1 MLKHLAPSSLG
12 IRNYF
17 RSPHTDSSSTLQL
30 FKPIQSGNR
39 RNYIRKGT
47 QICTSVDNSCR
58 ATMQQ
63 QAEPIDMEGRFR
75 AKDNPELMIVSDLD
89 LTMVDHVDPSHQS
102 LLNFNSLWAAEYAH
116 NSTLV
121 YSTGRS
127 PQRYGELRRQVPLL
141 TPAIVVLSVGTEIFY
156 GKSLEPDPSWLKFL
170 DEKWDRDIVLEET
183 KMFSELKL
191 QEDSEQRPHKISFYL
206 DKQDVPRVQ
215 EELFSRLKQR
225 GVDVKFIFSGGMAF
239 DVLPK
244 MGGKGEA
251 LAYLIRKMKKE
262 GCLSKNVLV
271 CGDSGNDTE
280 LFLVEGVNGV
290 IVSNAQE
297 ELIQWYRSHNF
308 VNNIYHA
315 SERCAGGIIQALE
328 HYDFGPY
335 NPPRKR
341 IKDNQFADAEPELQ
355 SGRLLDDGSAKREVI
370 EFNVFLEMWLCGHI
384 PDNGK
389 NYQRVMEVIDNGATM
404 VYPWGKESSLK
415 ESLDLVRQKHGL
427 MSGKNFMTWIDNI
440 EEKKLAEGVYLVT
453 WESWEKFNGGEHKG
467 YYATAILLSKEKTPN
482 GVQWLRVHETSR
494 IDA

>member
-1 MLKHLAPSSLG
+1 MLSHLAPSSLE
-12 IRNYF
+12 IPNCF
-17 RSPHTDSSSTLQL
+17 RLPHRDCPRILDLQ
-30 FKPIQSGNR
+30 KPLQFAQFANR
-39 RNYIRKGT
+39 RKYIQKST
-47 QICTSVDNSCR
+47 QIRTSVNNICR

-63 QAEPIDMEGRFR
+63 QAESTRMEETFG
-75 AKDNPELMIVSDLD
+75 AKDVPELMIVSDLD
-89 LTMVDHVDPSHQS
+89 FTMVDHDDPLHQS
-102 LLNFNSLWAAEYAH
+102 LLNFNSLWAAEYSH

-127 PQRYGELRRQVPLL
+127 PQRYRELKRQVPLL
-141 TPAIVVLSVGTEIFY
+141 TPAIVVSSVGTEIFY
-156 GKSLEPDPSWLKFL
+156 GKSLEPDPSWIKLL
-170 DEKWDRDIVLEET
+170 DEGWDRDIVFEEAKT
-183 KMFSELKL
+183 FPQLRL
-191 QEDSEQRPHKISFYL
+191 QEESEQRPHKVSFYL
-206 DKQDVPRVQ
+206 DKQDAPRVQ

-225 GVDVKFIFSGGMAF
+225 GIDVKLIFSGGTAF

-251 LAYLIRKMKKE
+251 LGYLMRKMKKE

-308 VNNIYHA
+308 VNNIHHA

-335 NPPRKR
+335 NPPRKT
-341 IKDNQFADAEPELQ
+341 IKEAQLQ
-355 SGRLLDDGSAKREVI
+355 SGRLLDNGSAKREVI
-370 EFNVFLEMWLCGHI
+370 EFNLFLEMWLCGHI
-384 PDNGK
+384 PDSDQ
-389 NYQRVMEVIDNGATM
+389 NYERVVEVIDNGATM
-404 VYPWGKESSLK
+404 IYPWGRQSSLK

-440 EEKKLAEGVYLVT
+440 EEKKLADGVYLVT
-453 WESWEKFNGGEHKG
+453 WESWEKLNGGEHKG

-494 IDA
+494 NDE

>member
-1 MLKHLAPSSLG
+1 
-12 IRNYF
+12 
-17 RSPHTDSSSTLQL
+17 
-30 FKPIQSGNR
+30 
-39 RNYIRKGT
+39 
-47 QICTSVDNSCR
+47 
-58 ATMQQ
+58 MQQ
-63 QAEPIDMEGRFR
+63 QAESIRMEERFR
-75 AKDNPELMIVSDLD
+75 AKDVPELMIVSDLD
-89 LTMVDHVDPSHQS
+89 LTMVDHDDLSHQS
-102 LLNFNSLWAAEYAH
+102 LLNFNSLWAAEYSH

-127 PQRYGELRRQVPLL
+127 PQRYRELKRQVPLL
-141 TPAIVVLSVGTEIFY
+141 TPAIVVLSVGTEIFW
-156 GKSLEPDPSWLKFL
+156 GKSLEPDLSWIKLL
-170 DEKWDRDIVLEET
+170 DEGWDRNIVLEEA
-183 KMFSELKL
+183 KMFPQLRF
-191 QEDSEQRPHKISFYL
+191 QEDSEQRPHKVSFYL
-206 DKQDVPRVQ
+206 DKQDAARVQ

-225 GVDVKFIFSGGMAF
+225 GIDVKLIFSGGTAF

-251 LAYLIRKMKKE
+251 LAYLMRKMKEE
-262 GCLSKNVLV
+262 GWLSKNVLV

-280 LFLVEGVNGV
+280 LFLAEGVNGV

-297 ELIQWYRSHNF
+297 ELIQWYSSHNIG
-308 VNNIYHA
+308 NNIYHA

-335 NPPRKR
+335 NPPRKT
-341 IKDNQFADAEPELQ
+341 IKEPELQ
-355 SGRLLDDGSAKREVI
+355 SGRLLDNGSAKREVI
-370 EFNVFLEMWLCGHI
+370 EFNLFLEMWLCGHI
-384 PDNGK
+384 PESDQ
-389 NYQRVMEVIDNGATM
+389 NYQRVVEVIDNGATM
-404 VYPWGKESSLK
+404 IYPWGRQSSLK

-494 IDA
+494 NDE